1 LLARTGVASILPGAS
16 IIALLDDRGVV
27 PAADFVVNL
36 AWDRPSRTY
45 NSKDLATANA
55 FKLIPDDV

>member
-1 LLARTGVASILPGAS
+1 VRTGVALTGSCPVFKIVHWTIGLACP
-16 IIALLDDRGVV
+16 
-27 PAADFVVNL
+27 ADFVVNL

-45 NSKDLATANA
+45 TSKDLATANA